1 MADARMMRWFG
12 GAAALIAGLSL
23 GAASTLIVPA
33 TSAENVSTT
42 SPTPTPTPEPASLQR
57 ADFRKCSLQPAI
69 DAAGDLTVHA
79 TFTDDTTGQLL
90 AEFHDDEPVPTASV
104 MKLVTAATAY
114 EVLGSDYR
122 LTTQVVPGTKPG
134 TVVLVG
140 GGDPT
145 LRSGDSS
152 YFPGATASIADLAA
166 QLGNQRI
173 AAVGIDTSRYTGP
186 QWHPSWEP
194 EDRTLGYMSP
204 ISALMVDG
212 GRADPAA
219 QESPRSEDP
228 ASDAAAVFAAQTGA
242 SFDPALKP
250 APGGPPLATVESPTV
265 AELVDLMLLESDNV
279 IAEVLAREVAIKLDT
294 GTDFDAINQAQRRAL
309 LWLGVDVTGFVGAD
323 GSGLSRDNRASAET
337 IDGLLRVVSTHDELT
352 PLLAGLPQSQRTGTL
367 ERRFPDLAD
376 GAVNAKTGQITE
388 SLGLAG
394 WIDVD
399 GGRVRMVVMVTRPV
413 GGENAPV
420 SVGVDRPL
428 LDSVV
433 ARAQECGLQLSGQ

>member
-1 MADARMMRWFG
+1 MVDARMMRWLG
-12 GAAALIAGLSL
+12 GATALIAGLSL

-33 TSAENVSTT
+33 TSADDTNTT
-42 SPTPTPTPEPASLQR
+42 QPTSAPDPSPLQR
-57 ADFRKCSLQPAI
+57 AEFRQCSLQPAI

-79 TFTDDTTGQLL
+79 TFTDDATGQLL
-90 AEFHDDEPVPTASV
+90 AELHDDEPVPTASV

-114 EVLGSDYR
+114 EVLGPDYR
-122 LTTQVVPGTKPG
+122 LTTEVVPGMQPG
-134 TVVLVG
+134 TAVLIG

-152 YFPGATASIADLAA
+152 YFPGSTASIADLAA
-166 QLGNQRI
+166 QLDNQHI
-173 AAVGIDTSRYTGP
+173 TAIGIDTSRYSGP

-228 ASDAAAVFAAQTGA
+228 AVDAGAAFAAHTGA
-242 SFDPALKP
+242 PFDPALKP
-250 APGGPPLATVESPTV
+250 APGAVPLATVESPTV

-279 IAEVLAREVAIKLDT
+279 IAEVLAREVAIELDT

-309 LWLGVDVTGFVGAD
+309 LWLGIDVTGFVGAD

-337 IDGLLRVVSTHDELT
+337 IDELLRVVNAHDELA
-352 PLLAGLPQSQRTGTL
+352 PMLSGLPESQRSGTL
-367 ERRFPDLAD
+367 ERRFPELTD
-376 GAVNAKTGQITE
+376 GVVSAKTGQITE

-399 GGRVRMVVMVTRPV
+399 GGRVRMVVMVTRPA
-413 GGENAPV
+413 GDENAPL
-420 SVGVDRPL
+420 SVDVDRPL
-428 LDSVV
+428 LDNVV
-433 ARAQECGLQLSGQ
+433 ARAQECGLQLAGE

>member
-1 MADARMMRWFG
+1 MADARMMRWLG
-12 GAAALIAGLSL
+12 GAAALITGLSL

-33 TSAENVSTT
+33 TSAVDVSTT
-42 SPTPTPTPEPASLQR
+42 SPTPTPEPAPLQR

-79 TFTDDTTGQLL
+79 TFTDDATGQLL
-90 AEFHDDEPVPTASV
+90 AELHDDEPVPTASV

-114 EVLGSDYR
+114 EVLGPDYR
-122 LTTQVVPGTKPG
+122 LTTRVVPGTKPG

-145 LRSGDSS
+145 LRSGDGS
-152 YFPGATASIADLAA
+152 YFPGTTASINDLVD

-173 AAVGIDTSRYTGP
+173 TAVGIDTSRYTGP
-186 QWHPSWEP
+186 QWQPSWEP

-212 GRADPAA
+212 SRADPTA
-219 QESPRSEDP
+219 QESPRSEAP
-228 ASDAAAVFAAQTGA
+228 ASDAGNVFASRVGA
-242 SFDPALKP
+242 SLDPSLKP
-250 APGGPPLATVESPTV
+250 APGAMPLAAVESPTV

-337 IDGLLRVVSTHDELT
+337 IDELLRVVSTHDELA
-352 PLLAGLPQSQRTGTL
+352 PLLAGLPESQRTGTL
-367 ERRFPDLAD
+367 ERRFPELAD

-433 ARAQECGLQLSGQ
+433 ARAQKCGLQLSGQ